1 MCIIL
6 GTRSMRLCSFSA
18 LTEKIVAVLP
28 RMKCPHR
35 LEPHQIQG
43 LDFIHI
49 YPVIQVSSS
58 HVTLCGSFI
67 LPCEF
72 LPPSLSPPFPFS
84 PPSLPPSLHQ
94 WLVKL
99 AIATREEMGDYIR
112 AFSESQFSKDHKT
125 PEVWGSFSCSQMAAV
140 SFTVLFSCTGCGI
153 HVTQREG
160 SGLD

>member
-1 MCIIL
+1 MVGGICGQIKTSSFTLFPHQRSVGTEGLEAFLFFVCVSKL
-6 GTRSMRLCSFSA
+6 GLLQRIQSLLTPHITSASLLFVPQCSA

-28 RMKCPHR
+28 RMRCPHR

-49 YPVIQVSSS
+49 FPVI
-58 HVTLCGSFI
+58 
-67 LPCEF
+67 
-72 LPPSLSPPFPFS
+72 
-84 PPSLPPSLHQ
+84 Q

-125 PEVWGSFSCSQMAAV
+125 SEVRQENQSNIS
-140 SFTVLFSCTGCGI
+140 
-153 HVTQREG
+153 
-160 SGLD
+160 